1 MKSMSVFFKDLAS
14 SFKKPKVIIPIL
26 VVMFIPVLYSGM
38 FLKAFW
44 DPYGKMDEIPVAVVN
59 EDRGAEYEGTELQ
72 AGNDLVEE
80 LKKNAAFGW
89 EFVTREQANEGMK
102 NNDYYM
108 TLVIPSNFS
117 EQATTLMDDQ
127 PKPAEIIYEPN
138 EAYNFLAAQIGG
150 TAVKEIKSKVSAKV
164 TEAYTDVL
172 FDQVEKISSGL
183 GDAGEGATEINDGA
197 VKLDEGAQKLKEN
210 LAKMVDG
217 SVKLQDG
224 ISPLT
229 EGVGSLNKGAGD
241 LKTGATS
248 LASGLNQLADANKQL
263 QNGAAAANE
272 GGNQLKTGLGASL
285 NGANALAQ
293 GLKQSE
299 QGSASLVTGLESS
312 AQGST
317 KVAEGAKAVAQ
328 GIEQL
333 TQASPELAANPAVKQ
348 LLAASQAVATGS
360 EQVAQGQQQ
369 LLKGSKDLH
378 GAQQQLVQGSEQ
390 LVQGQEQLA
399 QGAAKLTEGQGQ
411 LVGGLKQFGV
421 KLNEAAAGGSQLA
434 TGAGALSEGAKK
446 IEGGMG
452 QLSSG
457 VATLADGSKQLDEG
471 AGELKDGTSK
481 LSEGSG
487 ELASKLNEAADETS
501 SVKKTDAL
509 VDMFAQP
516 VDVDEQKMN
525 EVPNYGTGFSP
536 YFLSLGLFV
545 GALISTLVVPLRSS
559 SVSEASGWNRFVSRS
574 LSFTGMSLFQSLFAV
589 VLVLYGLKLEVQNVP
604 MFYLF
609 TFVTSLCFMFIIQ
622 ALVTWL
628 DNPGRFLAILL
639 LIFQLT
645 TSAGTFPVELL
656 PSWMKAFNPF
666 MPMTFSVKGYKAVIS
681 SGEMSVAWGQM
692 GILIGVAVVFLAL
705 TLVYFLAHNNSVA
718 EEVSAE
724 ASLQA

>member
-1 MKSMSVFFKDLAS
+1 MNSMSVFFKDLAS

-59 EDRGAEYEGTELQ
+59 EDRGAEYEGTNLQ

-127 PKPAEIIYEPN
+127 PQPAEIIYEPN

-229 EGVGSLNKGAGD
+229 EGVGSLNKGASD

-248 LASGLNQLADANKQL
+248 LASGLNQLAAANKQL
-263 QNGAAAANE
+263 LNGAEAANE

-328 GIEQL
+328 GLEQL
-333 TQASPELAANPAVKQ
+333 TQASPELAANPTVKQ

-411 LVGGLKQFGV
+411 LVGGLKQFGT
-421 KLNEAAAGGSQLA
+421 KLNEAATGGSQLA

-501 SVKKTDAL
+501 SVKKSDAL

-516 VDVDEQKMN
+516 VDIDEQKMN

-559 SVSEASGWNRFVSRS
+559 SVSEANGWNRFVSRS

-656 PSWMKAFNPF
+656 PTWMKAFNPF

-692 GILIGVAVVFLAL
+692 GILIGVAVVFLVL
-705 TLVYFLAHNNSVA
+705 TLVYFLAHRNVA

>member
-59 EDRGAEYEGTELQ
+59 EDRGAEYEGTNLQ

-127 PKPAEIIYEPN
+127 PQPAEIIYEPN

-263 QNGAAAANE
+263 LNGAEAANE

-328 GIEQL
+328 GLEQL

-411 LVGGLKQFGV
+411 LVGGLKQFGT

-501 SVKKTDAL
+501 SVKKSDAL

-516 VDVDEQKMN
+516 VDIDEQKMN

-656 PSWMKAFNPF
+656 PTWMKAFNPF

-705 TLVYFLAHNNSVA
+705 TLVYFLAHRNVA

>member
-59 EDRGAEYEGTELQ
+59 EDRGAEYEGTNLQ

-89 EFVTREQANEGMK
+89 EFVTRDQANEGMK

-127 PKPAEIIYEPN
+127 PQPAEIIYEPN

-263 QNGAAAANE
+263 LNGAAAANE

-328 GIEQL
+328 GLEQL

-411 LVGGLKQFGV
+411 LVGGLKQFGT

-501 SVKKTDAL
+501 SVKKSDAL

-516 VDVDEQKMN
+516 VDIDEQKMN

-656 PSWMKAFNPF
+656 PTWMKAFNPF

-705 TLVYFLAHNNSVA
+705 TLVYFLAHRNVA

>member
-59 EDRGAEYEGTELQ
+59 EDRGAEYEGTNLQ

-127 PKPAEIIYEPN
+127 PQPAEIIYEPN

-263 QNGAAAANE
+263 LNGAAAANE

-328 GIEQL
+328 GLEQL

-411 LVGGLKQFGV
+411 LVGGLKQFGT

-501 SVKKTDAL
+501 SVKKSDAL

-516 VDVDEQKMN
+516 VDIDEQKMN

-656 PSWMKAFNPF
+656 PTWMKAFNPF

-705 TLVYFLAHNNSVA
+705 TLVYFLAHRNVA

>member
-1 MKSMSVFFKDLAS
+1 MKSMSVFFEDLAS

-59 EDRGAEYEGTELQ
+59 EDRGAEYEGTNLQ

-127 PKPAEIIYEPN
+127 PQPAEIIYEPN

-229 EGVGSLNKGAGD
+229 EGVGSLNKGASD

-263 QNGAAAANE
+263 LNGAAAANE
-272 GGNQLKTGLGASL
+272 GGNQLSAGLGASL

-299 QGSASLVTGLESS
+299 QGSASLVSGLESS

-328 GIEQL
+328 GLEQL

-411 LVGGLKQFGV
+411 LVGGLKQFGA

-501 SVKKTDAL
+501 SVKKSDAL

-516 VDVDEQKMN
+516 VDIDEQKMN

-705 TLVYFLAHNNSVA
+705 TLVYFLAHKNVA

>member
-59 EDRGAEYEGTELQ
+59 EDRGAEYEGTNLQ

-127 PKPAEIIYEPN
+127 PQPAEIIYEPN

-263 QNGAAAANE
+263 LNGAAAANE

-328 GIEQL
+328 GLEQL

-411 LVGGLKQFGV
+411 LVGGLKQFGT
-421 KLNEAAAGGSQLA
+421 KLNEAATGGSQLA

-501 SVKKTDAL
+501 SVKKSDAL

-516 VDVDEQKMN
+516 VDIDEQKMN

-656 PSWMKAFNPF
+656 PTWMKAFNPF

-705 TLVYFLAHNNSVA
+705 TLVYFLAHRNVA